1 MQESTGG
8 TKYFILTTDMKNYIY
23 PLLLAVFLVFYKKMD
38 VGIDYVY
45 DPRLIV
51 FFVSVI
57 AYFLAILFLKKHA
70 NQWIRGFGFLIV
82 YSVLWFL
89 LIMMPLLFISVLGLS
104 NQTYIIKLFN
114 SLSFARFYFFET
126 LIIASIVYVFILSN
140 LFKK

>member
-1 MQESTGG
+1 
-8 TKYFILTTDMKNYIY
+8 MKNYIY
-23 PLLLAVFLVFYKKMD
+23 PLILAVFLAFYKKMEVD
-38 VGIDYVY
+38 PDYVY

-51 FFVSVI
+51 FFVSVLS
-57 AYFLAILFLKKHA
+57 YFLAIIFLKKHA

-89 LIMMPLLFISVLGLS
+89 LIIMPLLFISVLGLS
-104 NQTYIIKLFN
+104 NQTYIIKFFN

-126 LIIASIVYVFILSN
+126 LTMSFIVYVVISSD